1 MVRQVEAQVRM
12 GFPGTWRW
20 RTVFLLPDRY
30 AWTIYTTGEPDHYV
44 TDGRTT
50 RAFVGS
56 RLLSEETGRTALRTH
71 LRFTAVQNLDV
82 LLLPG
87 VAVDALAPGDLPAGA
102 ATGLSAVFADDGSRY
117 RLGFDAQDRLV
128 YVAGE
133 LALPPFAEGQV
144 EARVTE
150 FSRAWGLELPSR
162 ITYRIGDRLL
172 SEERTLAVCVD
183 PAGLAAA
190 AFATPATLPA
200 CDVPPA
206 S

>member
-1 MVRQVEAQVRM
+1 MVREVEADVRM

-20 RTVFLLPDRY
+20 RTVFLLPDLY

-56 RLLSEETGRTALRTH
+56 RLVSEESGRTALRTH
-71 LRFTAVQNLDV
+71 ARFTAVQNLDV

-87 VAVDALAPGDLPAGA
+87 VAVEALAAGDLPAGA
-102 ATGLSAVFADDGSRY
+102 AAGLSVVFADDGARY
-117 RLGFDAQDRLV
+117 RLGFDGEDRLV

-150 FSRAWGLELPSR
+150 FTRAWGLELPSR
-162 ITYRIGDRLL
+162 TTYRIGERLL
-172 SEERTLAVCVD
+172 SEERTLAVCLE
-183 PAGLAAA
+183 PAGVDAA
-190 AFATPATLPA
+190 AFATPATLPV
-200 CDVPPA
+200 CDVSPA

>member
-1 MVRQVEAQVRM
+1 MVREVEADVRM

-44 TDGRTT
+44 TDGQST

-56 RLLSEETGRTALRTH
+56 QLVSEESGRSALRTH
-71 LRFTAVQNLDV
+71 ARFTAVQNLDV

-87 VAVDALAPGDLPAGA
+87 VTVGALPAGDLPAGTVA
-102 ATGLSAVFADDGSRY
+102 GLSVVFADDGGRY
-117 RLGFDAQDRLV
+117 RLGFDARDRLV

-144 EARVTE
+144 EARITE
-150 FSRAWGLELPSR
+150 FSRAGGFELPR
-162 ITYRIGDRLL
+162 RTTYRIGEQLL

-183 PAGLAAA
+183 PAGLDAS
-190 AFATPATLPA
+190 AFAVPARLPT
-200 CDVPPA
+200 CDVSPA